1 MGVLSNASV
10 NRQLAIGV
18 SVFLFSGSRL
28 KLRTPEP
35 SSLRRH
41 PGNPAMEF
49 RAASTDGP
57 MTEAEWEQES
67 RILREAG
74 HGLFKHLLSM
84 YALRKLTAKDFSIA
98 AFWASRA
105 KVPGADW
112 AAYGLPPD
120 SQTGKYQRRLD
131 ELLPGA
137 GTLVPVETLCIDRKE
152 PLRNTMHW
160 SAHSTRVCGRRS
172 ETTGISWKK
181 STVQCGHRAT
191 RITELCVH
199 VGRGGIHLQCR

>member
-1 MGVLSNASV
+1 MGVSSNASV
-10 NRQLAIGV
+10 NRQSAIGV

-84 YALRKLTAKDFSIA
+84 YALRKPYCEGF
-98 AFWASRA
+98 
-105 KVPGADW
+105 
-112 AAYGLPPD
+112 
-120 SQTGKYQRRLD
+120 
-131 ELLPGA
+131 
-137 GTLVPVETLCIDRKE
+137 
-152 PLRNTMHW
+152 
-160 SAHSTRVCGRRS
+160 
-172 ETTGISWKK
+172 
-181 STVQCGHRAT
+181 
-191 RITELCVH
+191 
-199 VGRGGIHLQCR
+199 